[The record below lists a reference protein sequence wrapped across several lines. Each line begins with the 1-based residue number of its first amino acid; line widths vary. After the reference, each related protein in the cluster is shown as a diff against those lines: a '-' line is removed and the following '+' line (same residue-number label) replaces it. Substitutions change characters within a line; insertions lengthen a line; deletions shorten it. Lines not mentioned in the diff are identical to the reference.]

1 MGNTWQE
8 NARLLRNGH
17 ARMRYSGIVLVNIA
31 HLHRRPRSA
40 RPAFRVLGVFAS
52 LDEAAAHVQGWQH
65 DADVHAVPLG
75 EYFAIARS
83 DGLDEAAHKEALL
96 KEHRKRVLERRD
108 EFEAKTTTTRQAA
121 RDEACAVAGD
131 VAGDAEGTQR
141 LEGTVVAGEPVV
153 QVPQALEI
161 KLQNFALISVLE
173 DRQGDQ
179 PCVCVHRVFNTE
191 QEAITYGK
199 DVLSKYVTD
208 YHIDTIAMYVW
219 CYPCDPID
227 DDVAE
232 EFRVEELTKI
242 AAQRKRG
249 KREVEAFREECQRKG
264 IPVPEI
270 VIGAT
275 ADVAGADVAGADLAG
290 AEVAGADGTCLGR
303 QGSAPPALDGAAEVI
318 YAGVQ
323 N

>member
-1 MGNTWQE
+1 
-8 NARLLRNGH
+8 
-17 ARMRYSGIVLVNIA
+17 MRYSGIVLVNIA

-75 EYFAIARS
+75 AYFAIARS

-108 EFEAKTTTTRQAA
+108 EFEAKKTTTRQSA
-121 RDEACAVAGD
+121 RDEACAAAGD
-131 VAGDAEGTQR
+131 AAGDAEGAEDAQWC

-275 ADVAGADVAGADLAG
+275 ADVAGSDVAGVDVAGADVAGADVAG
-290 AEVAGADGTCLGR
+290 ADVAGADGTCLGR
-303 QGSAPPALDGAAEVI
+303 QGSAPPALDGTAEVI
-318 YAGVQ
+318 HVGVQ
-323 N
+323 H